1 MRNTIDLIKV
11 FSHDNDDDDDDDND
25 DNFFVVTIMIMMNEG
40 YGVRETT
47 IDDQNAP
54 APTLCFP

>member
-1 MRNTIDLIKV
+1 MMMMMMM
-11 FSHDNDDDDDDDND
+11 
-25 DNFFVVTIMIMMNEG
+25 IMIMMITIIMMMNEG